1 MSLGVGSARAALA
14 ASVVA
19 REGEGGVEDA
29 ARAAAPA
36 AVAAFR
42 AADETEKASVSEGEV

>member
-1 MSLGVGSARAALA
+1 MSLGVGSARAAPA

-29 ARAAAPA
+29 ARAATVSRARLAPNL
-36 AVAAFR
+36 
-42 AADETEKASVSEGEV
+42 SSMMIM